1 MPTSFFFLQID
12 KNDNNANFLDKLER
26 YSFDNKKQVYIINK
40 PLGDT
45 KYNYEYQDAFLLLAP
60 NYKLIFVNLGKN
72 NCDFDSFVEDFIED
86 LGSISDKYRYKDI
99 IGRPRIWKESLIT
112 QVHITDYINNIENLF
127 EGNKLST
134 GEMKKKCELL
144 ISLLTGSINDID
156 KVKGDIPDNLLD
168 KIKQKIQ
175 LFDGDQTRFVYQKS
189 DQKRITI
196 QGLSGTGKT
205 ELLLHKLKDIYT
217 SSQDVKVAFTCH
229 NRILADSLRKRIPEF
244 FNFMKVEEQIEWNE
258 RLLCVNAWG
267 SQSDKFSGIYR
278 YICEKYNLK
287 FNSYSPD
294 TSFDSVCKKA
304 LDEIQQLGQNT
315 YIFDYMLIDE
325 SQDFQESFFEL
336 SELVTKNTVYLAGD
350 IFQSIFDDSIIS
362 EIQPDFLLS
371 KCYRTDPKT
380 LMFAH
385 ALGMGLFESPKL
397 RWLEDN
403 EWKACGYELKKITNG
418 TEQYQLSREPLRRF
432 EDLNQSNFSS
442 IELVQTS
449 KALDEDAEKKIIEII
464 QDIKNENPTVTAD
477 DIGII
482 FMDDNNN
489 SYLSIDKLSVSIPR
503 EFSWQVNKAYESKEK
518 IKDTLFISN
527 KNNVKGLEFPFVIC
541 VTKKIHNN
549 PSYRNTL
556 YMVLTRSF
564 LRSYLLIS
572 KDCNEEL
579 AKTLQQGLK
588 NINETST
595 LLITPPTEDEKKSI
609 VTAFNYDE
617 TKVPFYDYVYNIFED
632 IGISQTFRSSLY
644 NFIKALVGEKFD
656 RELIIEIININY
668 NFIKN
673 KK

>member
-127 EGNKLST
+127 EENKLST

-418 TEQYQLSREPLRRF
+418 TEQYQLTREPLRRF

-503 EFSWQVNKAYESKEK
+503 EFSWKVNKAYESKEK

-617 TKVPFYDYVYNIFED
+617 TKVPFYDYVYNIFEE

-644 NFIKALVGEKFD
+644 NFIKAFVGEKFD
-656 RELIIEIININY
+656 RELIIQIINTNY

>member
-1 MPTSFFFLQID
+1 
-12 KNDNNANFLDKLER
+12 
-26 YSFDNKKQVYIINK
+26 
-40 PLGDT
+40 
-45 KYNYEYQDAFLLLAP
+45 
-60 NYKLIFVNLGKN
+60 
-72 NCDFDSFVEDFIED
+72 
-86 LGSISDKYRYKDI
+86 
-99 IGRPRIWKESLIT
+99 
-112 QVHITDYINNIENLF
+112 
-127 EGNKLST
+127 
-134 GEMKKKCELL
+134 
-144 ISLLTGSINDID
+144 
-156 KVKGDIPDNLLD
+156 
-168 KIKQKIQ
+168 
-175 LFDGDQTRFVYQKS
+175 
-189 DQKRITI
+189 
-196 QGLSGTGKT
+196 
-205 ELLLHKLKDIYT
+205 
-217 SSQDVKVAFTCH
+217 
-229 NRILADSLRKRIPEF
+229 
-244 FNFMKVEEQIEWNE
+244 
-258 RLLCVNAWG
+258 
-267 SQSDKFSGIYR
+267 
-278 YICEKYNLK
+278 
-287 FNSYSPD
+287 
-294 TSFDSVCKKA
+294 
-304 LDEIQQLGQNT
+304 
-315 YIFDYMLIDE
+315 MLIDE

-336 SELVTKNTVYLAGD
+336 SELVTKNTVYIAGD

-403 EWKACGYELKKITNG
+403 EWKACGYELKKLTNG
-418 TEQYQLSREPLRRF
+418 AEKYQLSREPLRRF
-432 EDLNQSNFSS
+432 EDLNQLNFSS

-449 KALDEDAEKKIIEII
+449 KALDENAEKKIVEII
-464 QDIKNENPTVTAD
+464 RDIKRENPTVIAD

-503 EFSWQVNKAYESKEK
+503 EFSWKVNKAHESKEK

-572 KDCNEEL
+572 QDCNEEL
-579 AKTLQQGLK
+579 AKTLQQELK

-595 LLITPPTEDEKKSI
+595 LLITPPTEDEKKAI

-617 TKVPFYDYVYNIFED
+617 KKVSFYDFVYNIFDDLEVMPIFRPGLFKVIITL
-632 IGISQTFRSSLY
+632 IGETFDD
-644 NFIKALVGEKFD
+644 K
-656 RELIIEIININY
+656 LIIQIINKNYDFIN
-668 NFIKN
+668 N

>member
-127 EGNKLST
+127 EENKLST

-418 TEQYQLSREPLRRF
+418 TEQYQLTREPLRRF

-503 EFSWQVNKAYESKEK
+503 EFSWKVNKAYESKEK

-617 TKVPFYDYVYNIFED
+617 TKVPFYDYVYNIFEE
-632 IGISQTFRSSLY
+632 IGISQTFRSSFY
-644 NFIKALVGEKFD
+644 NFIKAFVGEKFD
-656 RELIIEIININY
+656 RELIIQIINTNY

>member
-127 EGNKLST
+127 EENKLST

-503 EFSWQVNKAYESKEK
+503 EFSWKVNKAHESKEK